1 MISIESL
8 SFDMPGASKSKRIL
22 SDINIHVGKG
32 QCFGLV
38 GESGSGKTSI
48 LKCLAGQFKG
58 WEGTIAVQ
66 GKSIADT
73 SLKER
78 SNTMQMVF
86 QDPYGALHP
95 RHTIRKILN
104 EPLAIKGLPDKA
116 ERILKALKDVGLD
129 ETFLPRYPHQ
139 LSGGQR
145 QRVAIARA
153 IILDPD
159 IILLDE
165 PTSAL
170 DVSVQAEILNLL
182 ARLHHRRQLT
192 YLMVSHDLGVIAHLC
207 ERVAVMKAGE
217 VVEVV
222 TREDLIEGNVTHAY
236 TQSLLQHALSRE

>member
-1 MISIESL
+1 MISIDSL
-8 SFDMPGASKSKRIL
+8 SFDVSSLTKHKRIL
-22 SDINIHVGKG
+22 NDINISIQKG
-32 QCFGLV
+32 ECFGLV

-58 WEGTIAVQ
+58 WKGTIKVEGA
-66 GKSIADT
+66 SIADT
-73 SLKER
+73 SQKER

-104 EPLAIKGLPDKA
+104 EPLAIKGLPNKA
-116 ERILKALKDVGLD
+116 ERIDKALKDVGLD

-153 IILDPD
+153 MILDPSV
-159 IILLDE
+159 ILLDE

-182 ARLHHRRQLT
+182 ASLHQRHQLT

-207 ERVAVMKAGE
+207 ERVAIMKAGE
-217 VVEVV
+217 IVEVV
-222 TREDLIEGNVTHAY
+222 SRDDLVEGNVEHAY
-236 TQSLLQHALSRE
+236 TKELLQHAFSRE